1 MTMKEARKTIVKHN
15 KLRKEIERLR
25 DRLWHEPI
33 SGKGFKL
40 CQLRL
45 KEAEQELADNAPAH
59 KQALKAYLY
68 A

>member
-1 MTMKEARKTIVKHN
+1 MNMTDARKVIIKHN
-15 KLRKEIERLR
+15 KLRKKIERLR

-40 CQLRL
+40 CQQKL

-59 KQALKAYLY
+59 RQALKAHLC